1 LVNAIYIFTIVEKPA
16 PPSKNVHK
24 EAISQDLIELE
35 THCGEAAAR
44 TIAAYHQA
52 VCVLQEYNND
62 IVKVVENAN
71 TTLGG
76 TVWQR

>member
-1 LVNAIYIFTIVEKPA
+1 MIYVFTVVEKPV
-16 PPSKNVHK
+16 PPSKTVSQDL
-24 EAISQDLIELE
+24 IPQDLIELE
-35 THCGEAAAR
+35 TYCGEAAAK

-52 VCVLQEYNND
+52 AYMLQEYNND
-62 IVKVVENAN
+62 IVKVVENAG